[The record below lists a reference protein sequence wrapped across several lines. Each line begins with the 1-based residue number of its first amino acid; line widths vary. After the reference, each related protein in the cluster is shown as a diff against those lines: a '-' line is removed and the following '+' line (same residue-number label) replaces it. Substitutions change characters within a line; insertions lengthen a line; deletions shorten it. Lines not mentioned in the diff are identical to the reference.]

1 MKRLTI
7 ALLAIVLLTI
17 PAVSLAGSAFS
28 FGFAGGSYGSAFN
41 VGYTNVNHG
50 TGGYNRCG
58 MTIRRGHGYH
68 RPVHVQPVRY
78 RPVNG
83 YGHIHRQQGRRY
95 VNDRPFAPVHVV
107 QSGSSYYEYNSST
120 TTYYGH

>member
-7 ALLAIVLLTI
+7 ALLAIALLTI

-41 VGYTNVNHG
+41 VGYTNVN
-50 TGGYNRCG
+50 TNYSRCG
-58 MTIRRGHGYH
+58 TTIRRGYGYH
-68 RPVHVQPVRY
+68 RPIHI

-107 QSGSSYYEYNSST
+107 RSGSSYYEYNSST

>member
-28 FGFAGGSYGSAFN
+28 FGFANGSHGSA
-41 VGYTNVNHG
+41 VSIGYTNVN
-50 TGGYNRCG
+50 TNYSRCG
-58 MTIRRGHGYH
+58 TTIRRGHGYH

-107 QSGSSYYEYNSST
+107 RSGSSYYEYNSST